1 MTPLLCCVGLAA
13 LLASSLACPRSC
25 VCSVKKNGRLLAEC
39 AYRELQEV
47 PAGLSPNV
55 TILTLSANRI
65 GSLRETSFSEVPEV
79 QSLWLGYNQIST
91 VEAGTFARLVHLKN
105 LDLSHN
111 KMADFPWKDLRNL
124 SGLQILKMNNNRL
137 AGLPRGAF
145 HSLKELRSL
154 WLNDNELTTLAEGTF
169 DLLPSL
175 SQLQI
180 FNNPFNCS
188 CKVFW
193 LKKWTENTSVSIA
206 KGGSILCAAPSRLK
220 GRAVTDI
227 PDHFCVAPSVQLTY
241 LSNLDNTVMYDG
253 LTLTL
258 HCSVAGS
265 PLPEIRWKIQ
275 TSSRSTEIS
284 GPNVARDGNVLLL
297 RRAKQS
303 QERFLVFKNGTMAIP
318 NFSKED
324 EGIYTCLAVNDVGTR
339 EVSVNVALAGSEN
352 PADDLLRNAPQASH
366 LGGRSCYK
374 GDDLD
379 PSGDGEKLVIVYH
392 VPRESKSRA
401 GVVPQTCL
409 GTFLLTLGLALCR

>member
-1 MTPLLCCVGLAA
+1 MMSLLCCVGIAA

-39 AYRELQEV
+39 AYRDLQEV

-91 VEAGTFARLVHLKN
+91 VEVGAFAHLVHLKN

-111 KMADFPWKDLRNL
+111 KLVDFPWKDLRNL

-145 HSLKELRSL
+145 HALKDLRSL

-169 DLLPSL
+169 DHLPSL

-193 LKKWTENTSVSIA
+193 LKKWTENTSVSIT
-206 KGGSILCAAPSRLK
+206 KGGSILCMTPSRLK

-258 HCSVAGS
+258 HCSVAGN

-275 TSSRSTEIS
+275 TSTRSTEIN
-284 GPNVARDGNVLLL
+284 GPNVARDGKVLPP
-297 RRAKQS
+297 RHAKQS

-324 EGIYTCLAVNDVGTR
+324 EGIYTCLAVNDVGMR

-379 PSGDGEKLVIVYH
+379 PSGAGEKLVIVYH

-401 GVVPQTCL
+401 GVVPQMSL
-409 GTFLLTLGLALCR
+409 GTLLLTLGLALRC

>member
-1 MTPLLCCVGLAA
+1 MAPLLCCVGIAA
-13 LLASSLACPRSC
+13 LLAAGLACPRSC

-39 AYRELQEV
+39 AYRDLQEV

-65 GSLRETSFSEVPEV
+65 GSLRATSFSEVPDV
-79 QSLWLGYNQIST
+79 QSLWLGYNQISA
-91 VEAGTFARLVHLKN
+91 VEAGAFARLVHLKN

-111 KMADFPWKDLRNL
+111 KMLDFPWKDLRNL

-145 HSLKELRSL
+145 HSLKDLRSL

-169 DLLPSL
+169 DHLPSL

-193 LKKWTENTSVSIA
+193 LKKWTENTSVSIT
-206 KGGSILCAAPSRLK
+206 KGGSILCTAPGRLK

-241 LSNLDNTVMYDG
+241 LSNLDNAVMYDG

-258 HCSVAGS
+258 HCSVAGN

-275 TSSRSTEIS
+275 TSSQSTEIN
-284 GPNVARDGNVLLL
+284 GPNVARDGNVQPP
-297 RRAKQS
+297 RHAKQS

-352 PADDLLRNAPQASH
+352 PANDLLRDAPQASH

-379 PSGDGEKLVIVYH
+379 PSGAGEKLVIVYH
-392 VPRESKSRA
+392 VPREARSRA
-401 GVVPQTCL
+401 GAVPQACL
-409 GTFLLTLGLALCR
+409 GTLLLTLGLALRC

>member
-1 MTPLLCCVGLAA
+1 MTPLLCSVGIAA
-13 LLASSLACPRSC
+13 LLASGLACPRSC
-25 VCSVKKNGRLLAEC
+25 VCSLKRNGRLLAEC

-65 GSLRETSFSEVPEV
+65 GSLGKESFADVPDV

-91 VEAGTFARLVHLKN
+91 VEAGTFARLAHLKN

-111 KMADFPWKDLRNL
+111 KMVDFPWQDLGNL

-145 HSLKELRSL
+145 HALKDLRSL

-169 DLLPSL
+169 DHLPSL

-193 LKKWTENTSVSIA
+193 LKKWTESTSVSIT
-206 KGGSILCAAPSRLK
+206 KGGSILCSAPGRLK

-241 LSNLDNTVMYDG
+241 LSNLDNTIMYDG

-258 HCSVAGS
+258 HCSVAGN

-275 TSSRSTEIS
+275 TSTRSTEIN
-284 GPNVARDGNVLLL
+284 GPNVARDGSLLPP
-297 RRAKQS
+297 RHTKQS

-352 PADDLLRNAPQASH
+352 PADDLLQNAPQASH

-374 GDDLD
+374 GDELD
-379 PSGDGEKLVIVYH
+379 PSGAGEKLVIVYH

-401 GVVPQTCL
+401 GAVPHVRL
-409 GTFLLTLGLALCR
+409 GTLLLTLGLALCC

>member
-1 MTPLLCCVGLAA
+1 MHPGA
-13 LLASSLACPRSC
+13 LLWLHALLACPRSC

-65 GSLRETSFSEVPEV
+65 GSLRETSFSEVPDV

-91 VEAGTFARLVHLKN
+91 VEAGAFARLVHLKN

-111 KMADFPWKDLRNL
+111 KMVDFPWKDLRNL

-284 GPNVARDGNVLLL
+284 GPNVARDRNVLLL

-303 QERFLVFKNGTMAIP
+303 QERFLIFKNGTMAIP

-379 PSGDGEKLVIVYH
+379 PSGAGEKLVIVYH
-392 VPRESKSRA
+392 APRESKSRA
-401 GVVPQTCL
+401 GAVPQTCL
-409 GTFLLTLGLALCR
+409 GTLLLTLGLALCR

>member
-91 VEAGTFARLVHLKN
+91 VEAGAFARLVHLKN

-339 EVSVNVALAGSEN
+339 EVSVNVALTGSEN

-379 PSGDGEKLVIVYH
+379 PSSAGEKLVIVYH

-401 GVVPQTCL
+401 GVVPQTRL
-409 GTFLLTLGLALCR
+409 GTLLLTLGLALCR